1 MFFFTTG
8 LALLEPLNSHVNFRI
23 SSSVPAIKFAG
34 FLIGIVLFWG
44 WIISFYSF
52 GNSRLPKYPPNSQR
66 TFPSNN
72 YCVLGMVL
80 SGLQSFLHF
89 FLTITLGN
97 FLYPYKGEKIFLMCT
112 MTFIFPQ
119 TFSGL
124 SGSMDSSRQAG
135 SGIRTVQI
143 LTSSFSIYVN
153 LNHVLATLG
162 FPHGAG
168 GKEST
173 CQCKTGQFDP

>member
-1 MFFFTTG
+1 
-8 LALLEPLNSHVNFRI
+8 
-23 SSSVPAIKFAG
+23 
-34 FLIGIVLFWG
+34 
-44 WIISFYSF
+44 
-52 GNSRLPKYPPNSQR
+52 
-66 TFPSNN
+66 
-72 YCVLGMVL
+72 
-80 SGLQSFLHF
+80 
-89 FLTITLGN
+89 
-97 FLYPYKGEKIFLMCT
+97 MCT

-124 SGSMDSSRQAG
+124 YGSMDSSKQAG
-135 SGIRTVQI
+135 SVIRTVQI

-153 LNHVLATLG
+153 LNQVLATLG